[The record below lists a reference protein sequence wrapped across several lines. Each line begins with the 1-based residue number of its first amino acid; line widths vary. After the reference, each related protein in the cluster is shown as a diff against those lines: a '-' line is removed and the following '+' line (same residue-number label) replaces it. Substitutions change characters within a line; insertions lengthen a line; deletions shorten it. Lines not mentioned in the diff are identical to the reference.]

1 MLGHHYTLL
10 GCPSS
15 PRAAVGWG
23 SPQAE
28 GIQGT
33 PILPG
38 SLHPTRLVLPG
49 SLPLCAAACRLYL
62 WMQSGKERGAGSHS
76 ASRRPLGPWGHPCR
90 RRAEEEQT
98 QTAGVRVEQ
107 AGLRE
112 YRDPA
117 VHTACRSECVEC
129 VRNPGQLP
137 AQQRPRWAAGGTVSP
152 SR

>member
-1 MLGHHYTLL
+1 MLSHHYTLL
-10 GCPSS
+10 GCLSS

-38 SLHPTRLVLPG
+38 SLHPTRLYSQALFP
-49 SLPLCAAACRLYL
+49 CAPPPADFTSGCSQEKSEEQGPTAQAAGL
-62 WMQSGKERGAGSHS
+62 WDRGDTHVAV
-76 ASRRPLGPWGHPCR
+76 
-90 RRAEEEQT
+90 EEEQT

-112 YRDPA
+112 CRDPA
-117 VHTACRSECVEC
+117 VHTACRSECV
-129 VRNPGQLP
+129 RNTGQLP
-137 AQQRPRWAAGGTVSP
+137 AQQRPGWAAGGTVSP